1 MDEDIVWTHLCSKT
15 KVLESN
21 ANNSTI
27 FEQREIFGV
36 DLYSVITQFTKVV
49 LISENCAKYKFNEHW
64 NAKQKKYS
72 ENVVGLKNKMA
83 QLKLLFMRER
93 TCKFNYQPSVA
104 TDLGQRVTPEIW

>member
-93 TCKFNYQPSVA
+93 TCKFNYQLLLV
-104 TDLGQRVTPEIW
+104 TVLGQRVTPEIW

>member
-1 MDEDIVWTHLCSKT
+1 M
-15 KVLESN
+15 ESN

-64 NAKQKKYS
+64 NAKQKKYA
-72 ENVVGLKNKMA
+72 ENVVGLKIGSTK
-83 QLKLLFMRER
+83 
-93 TCKFNYQPSVA
+93 
-104 TDLGQRVTPEIW
+104 TPFYAGTNSYV

>member
-72 ENVVGLKNKMA
+72 ENVVRLKNW
-83 QLKLLFMRER
+83 L
-93 TCKFNYQPSVA
+93 NYNSSLCGNVLA
-104 TDLGQRVTPEIW
+104 SLTTNFYW

>member
-1 MDEDIVWTHLCSKT
+1 M
-15 KVLESN
+15 ESN

-64 NAKQKKYS
+64 NAKQKKYA
-72 ENVVGLKNKMA
+72 ENVVGLTRNGSTK
-83 QLKLLFMRER
+83 
-93 TCKFNYQPSVA
+93 
-104 TDLGQRVTPEIW
+104 TPFYAGTISYV